1 MTEADWINL
10 IVLCLA
16 GALSPGISWL
26 MILSMTAT
34 RGLGVGIAGALGH
47 GLGITCFALATV
59 FGLSAL
65 LMAAP
70 AASGVLTWLG
80 LALLVYFGWTLVRR
94 GTTPLPERLSTQ
106 GGFVAGFFIAI
117 VNPKVLIF
125 FLAIFGPF
133 VDPNH
138 RLLDQVVMGALAG
151 FIDAVVY
158 TGVALFAGSA
168 KALLTET
175 SLPTINRTLGIL
187 LIGSAVW
194 LAFSAI

>member
-1 MTEADWINL
+1 M
-10 IVLCLA
+10 
-16 GALSPGISWL
+16 
-26 MILSMTAT
+26 
-34 RGLGVGIAGALGH
+34 
-47 GLGITCFALATV
+47 
-59 FGLSAL
+59 
-65 LMAAP
+65 
-70 AASGVLTWLG
+70 
-80 LALLVYFGWTLVRR
+80 
-94 GTTPLPERLSTQ
+94 
-106 GGFVAGFFIAI
+106 
-117 VNPKVLIF
+117 LIF

-133 VDPNH
+133 ADPNH

-151 FIDAVVY
+151 LIDAVVY